1 MRVANLI
8 VTVSIAALTALAP
21 ALAKQSQLQKPAE
34 NETSSTPCHAYQM
47 APDGSWTQASCQEA
61 GAAGQPRRKSAT
73 RGSTDNV
80 TR

>member
-8 VTVSIAALTALAP
+8 VAVSVAALTP
-21 ALAKQSQLQKPAE
+21 ALAKSQAQKPAE

-61 GAAGQPRRKSAT
+61 GAAGQPRRKSAS

>member
-8 VTVSIAALTALAP
+8 VAVFLAALTALAP
-21 ALAKQSQLQKPAE
+21 ALAKTQAQKPAE
-34 NETSSTPCHAYQM
+34 NETSSRPCHAYQM

-61 GAAGQPRRKSAT
+61 GAAGQPRRKAAA
-73 RGSTDNV
+73 RGNTDNV